1 MEFRVGGVGVLQFR
15 FLLEL
20 IYRHIEFIGSRVS
33 GKDHGAQGQWRAVL
47 WDHPNDKNRDH
58 DLNKQTRSSTSR
70 SGGIAAS
77 MGVYRGQGYR
87 FGIISAIQGPN
98 SSAILLKTAVVGY
111 FLAAQE
117 AQVAPESIP
126 AFKETSLNSEDL
138 VFLCSLSSRP

>member
-87 FGIISAIQGPN
+87 FGIISAIQGPQQFERN
-98 SSAILLKTAVVGY
+98 T
-111 FLAAQE
+111 
-117 AQVAPESIP
+117 
-126 AFKETSLNSEDL
+126 SEDS
-138 VFLCSLSSRP
+138 CSGILFGSSRGSGGAREHTCIQRDFPKQ